1 MNESIV
7 RSSQQDRARY
17 RAMVVTD
24 LDGTLLDSN
33 ASLSEGNRDTLHR
46 LGEQGVLRVVA
57 TGRNLYSARLAIAP
71 DMPIDYLVFA
81 SGAGTVAW
89 PDGELLD
96 AQHLDDGP
104 AYDAAAH
111 LLALGLDFMLHG
123 AVPNNHWFWYCRT
136 GGGANGSADFERRLK
151 RYEAF
156 CEPLPTSWNS
166 GAQDARPRGPFSQ
179 LLAVQPL
186 DSPQDPDTL
195 HAKLRAAL
203 APLNVIRATSP
214 LDHQSAWF
222 EVFANNVS
230 KATGAQGLRCR
241 YGLNESAVLAVGND
255 YNDEEMLSWATH
267 SAVVANAPDKLRA
280 RYRTYS
286 SNDADGFS
294 DAVSAWLQGLD
305 GLNT

>member
-57 TGRNLYSARLAIAP
+57 TGRNLYSARLAIKP

-81 SGAGTVAW
+81 SGAGTLAW
-89 PDGELLD
+89 PDGELSNV
-96 AQHLDDGP
+96 QHLDDEP
-104 AYDAAAH
+104 AYGAAAH
-111 LLALGLDFMLHG
+111 LLALGLDFMLHR
-123 AVPNNHWFWYCRT
+123 AVPDNHRFWHCRT
-136 GGGANGSADFERRLK
+136 GGGASGGADFERRLQ

-156 CEPLPTSWNS
+156 CEPLPASWNS
-166 GAQDARPRGPFSQ
+166 GTQEARPRGPFSQ

-186 DSPQDPDTL
+186 DSPQEPDAL
-195 HAKLRAAL
+195 HAKLRLAL

-222 EVFANNVS
+222 EVFAGNVS
-230 KATGAQGLRCR
+230 KAVGAQELRCR
-241 YGLNESAVLAVGND
+241 YGLNGNAVLAVGND

-267 SAVVANAPDKLRA
+267 SAVVANAPEKLRA
-280 RYRTYS
+280 RYRAYS

-294 DAVSAWLQGLD
+294 DAVSAWLQDLEGFKP
-305 GLNT
+305 